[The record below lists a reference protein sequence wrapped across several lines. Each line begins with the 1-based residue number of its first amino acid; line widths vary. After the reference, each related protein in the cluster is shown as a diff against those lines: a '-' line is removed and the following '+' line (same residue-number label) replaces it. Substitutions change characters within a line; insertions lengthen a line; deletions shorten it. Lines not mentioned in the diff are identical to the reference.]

1 MKFTYSERQYFPLQQ
16 IWMVLFTLGCLWG
29 VCQRAAWAQSPF
41 LNHTV
46 FGIPEGLPCKNTN
59 AVLEDA
65 DGYIWIGTHDGLC
78 RFDGAKITTFRA
90 GPKPGQLRG
99 QHIKCLLKWDSLHIL
114 VGSDAGIARL
124 NIRTFRADPVVFQG
138 PPELTSKIN
147 LVQQLLRSRNGG
159 LYAVT
164 TAGVHRLSGSLHV
177 QQSWLFPADMLEKAP
192 GIEPSRIWEMP
203 NGTVWVTGPSIFKA
217 HQVELHTI
225 FEIDPAQNT
234 MRPLPN
240 PPFGDQKRF
249 LALRQL
255 NDTLG
260 FVCYENLDK
269 QPVTGLFN
277 LRTRQFKS
285 VPCRSFRF
293 WDYLPFLSE
302 PEPGKIGMST
312 YTALADNTP
321 SAPLDYYLLDWKQ
334 EKWTYW
340 EVRPGRLLQDMVKT
354 RAGYYFG
361 ASNIGLVRGTSV
373 NVFFD
378 QKPWLCPDNAPNDRQ
393 RGWYISTVAHIGN
406 QLHIATHSNG
416 LYSYDETTG
425 ICSHLQP
432 QSPVW
437 RDVLYD
443 IVPVN
448 RDTVLVSGE
457 GVYWLDLG
465 SGKTWPMT
473 GIGKPA
479 LLDTF
484 SAEIFKDSRGLLW
497 MANFFLKGILRY
509 DPATGIFHRYA
520 FQNTPGMVGLAEVD
534 GFVEDHN
541 GNIWMGGTMGGG
553 LVCWERATD
562 RFRVYHPDLNSN
574 QSFRDNIVRMTCDQ
588 QGRIW
593 FGTEGYGVYYFHPK
607 DMVFRNFSMA
617 QGLPNAYIRT
627 LTFDQTGKLWIG
639 TVAGLC
645 RYDPV
650 TGQAWQFFKEHG
662 LPSSGIIHVS
672 MLPGNPARLFIAT
685 DQGFRL
691 TYPDQF
697 PTVPIEKRVIVHA
710 LRVNGKSTDFSAG
723 QIIELDPDEDNIEIE
738 FSHLNLLDGHLDR
751 FEYRFA
757 NWPEGRWTAVG
768 KENVLRL
775 AGLGPG
781 LHEVFLR
788 VCTNGGACFEQPL
801 VRMRVRRP
809 FVQSPFFYAL
819 IGLLLAAPVFVY
831 LRSRLRLRLVVL
843 EQEHDRDLLRNR
855 IAQDI
860 HDEVGNRL
868 TRISLSAQVAARL
881 PDLDADDLQKR
892 LAQLGADARTAAAG
906 LREIVFAI
914 NPDYDRFSEMQAY
927 FRETA
932 REFWNGT
939 DTNVHFDFLQNPA
952 CDPLVPPDTKRQL
965 LLIFKEALNN
975 VAKHSGATV
984 VVLAFF
990 IDDTGHFLLEI
1001 RDNGRGFEPNQ
1012 TNGASHGLSGMKK
1025 RAESIA
1031 ATLAVVSSAGAGTTV
1046 RVEGDVFHTK

>member
-1 MKFTYSERQYFPLQQ
+1 M
-16 IWMVLFTLGCLWG
+16 
-29 VCQRAAWAQSPF
+29 
-41 LNHTV
+41 
-46 FGIPEGLPCKNTN
+46 FGIPEGLFSKTIN
-59 AVLEDA
+59 AVLEDS

-78 RFDGAKITTFRA
+78 RFDGTKMTTLRA
-90 GPKPGQLRG
+90 GPKPGQMRG
-99 QHIKCLLKWDSLHIL
+99 QRIKCLLNWDSLHIL
-114 VGSDAGIARL
+114 VGTDAGIARV
-124 NIRTFRADPVVFQG
+124 NIRTFSADPVVFRG

-147 LVQQLLRSRNGG
+147 FVQQLLRSRNGG

-164 TAGVHRLSGSLHV
+164 TAGVHRLSGSLQV

-192 GIEPSRIWEMP
+192 GAEPSRIWEMP

-217 HQVELHTI
+217 HRVELHTI
-225 FEIDPAQNT
+225 FEIDPAKNT
-234 MRPLPN
+234 MRPLPD

-285 VPCRSFRF
+285 VPCRPFLF
-293 WDYLPFLSE
+293 WNYLPFLSE
-302 PEPGKIGMST
+302 PEPGKIGLST
-312 YTALADNTP
+312 YTASADNTP

-340 EVRPGRLLQDMVKT
+340 EVRPERLLNDMIKT

-361 ASNIGLVRGTSV
+361 ASDIGLVRGTSV

-378 QKPWLCPDNAPNDRQ
+378 QKPLPCPKNDWGILEQNMHISAAVLIDNNLH
-393 RGWYISTVAHIGN
+393 VA
-406 QLHIATHSNG
+406 SRWNG
-416 LYSYDETTG
+416 LYSYNEKTST
-425 ICSHLQP
+425 CTLKHP
-432 QSPVW
+432 KSPVW
-437 RDVLYD
+437 KGALNNL
-443 IVPVN
+443 VPIN
-448 RDTVLVSGE
+448 GDTVLVSGE

-465 SGKTWPMT
+465 SGKTWPMA

-484 SAEIFKDSRGLLW
+484 SAVIFRDSRGLLW

-509 DPATGIFHRYA
+509 DPVSGIFHRYA
-520 FQNTPGMVGLAEVD
+520 FQNTPGMLGLTIVE
-534 GFVEDHN
+534 GFAEDHN

-562 RFRVYHPDLNSN
+562 RFRVYHPDLNSS
-574 QSFRDNIVRMTCDQ
+574 QSFRDNIVRMACDQ

-607 DMVFRNFSMA
+607 DMVFRNISME

-627 LTFDQTGKLWIG
+627 LTIDDTGKLWIG
-639 TVAGLC
+639 TVVGLC
-645 RYDPV
+645 RYDPE

-662 LPSSGIIHVS
+662 LPSSGISHLT
-672 MLPGNPARLFIAT
+672 MLPGNPARLFIGT
-685 DQGFRL
+685 ENGFRM
-691 TYPDQF
+691 TYPNQF

-710 LRVNGKSTDFSAG
+710 IRVNDKAIDFRAG
-723 QIIELDPDEDNIEIE
+723 QTLELDPDEDNIEID

-757 NWPEGRWTAVG
+757 NWPVGRWTAVG
-768 KENVLRL
+768 EANVLRL

-788 VCTNGGACFEQPL
+788 VCTNGGVCFEQPL

-809 FVQSPFFYAL
+809 FVQSPVFYAL

-831 LRSRLRLRLVVL
+831 WHSRLRLRFVVL

-868 TRISLSAQVAARL
+868 TKISLSAQVAARL
-881 PDLDADDLQKR
+881 PDLDASDLQKR
-892 LAQLGADARTAAAG
+892 LAQLGTDARTAAAG

-939 DTNVHFDFLQNPA
+939 DTDVHFDFPQNPA

-975 VAKHSGATV
+975 AAKHSCATAV
-984 VVLAFF
+984 FLAFS
-990 IDDTGHFLLEI
+990 IDDTGRFLLEV

-1031 ATLAVVSSAGAGTTV
+1031 ATLALVSSAGAGTAV
-1046 RVEGDVFHTK
+1046 RVEGDAFHTK